1 MAIVMVQSS
10 QKKSVHTYADYPDY
24 FENLKQSFLK
34 NAFVQRHF
42 ANPEQTWNDVATIN
56 NDGSKAIIRN
66 LDAIASVLEDARK
79 RNTLHN

>member
-1 MAIVMVQSS
+1 M
-10 QKKSVHTYADYPDY
+10 
-24 FENLKQSFLK
+24 
-34 NAFVQRHF
+34 QRHF